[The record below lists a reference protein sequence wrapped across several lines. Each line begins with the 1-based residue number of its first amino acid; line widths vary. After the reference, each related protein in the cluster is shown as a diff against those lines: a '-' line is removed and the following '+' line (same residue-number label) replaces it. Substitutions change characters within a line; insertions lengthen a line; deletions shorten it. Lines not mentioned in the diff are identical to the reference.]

1 MNLLVRTTGE
11 PSQVVP
17 AIRARLQTI
26 EPSLTVFNIRT
37 LQEHVGSSLYV
48 ERMESLLLTVFGIL
62 ALTLTAIGIYG
73 VIAYSVAQRTREV
86 GIRMALGAQ
95 KKDVLKMILTQGLWL
110 VIWGAVI
117 GLVACYWLS
126 RLVASQL
133 YGVSAYDP
141 LTLMS
146 TVVVLIA
153 VALLAA
159 YIPARRATKVDPLVA
174 LRYE

>member
-1 MNLLVRTTGE
+1 
-11 PSQVVP
+11 
-17 AIRARLQTI
+17 
-26 EPSLTVFNIRT
+26 LT
-37 LQEHVGSSLYV
+37 S
-48 ERMESLLLTVFGIL
+48 FGIL

-73 VIAYSVAQRTREV
+73 VVAYSVVQRTREV

-95 KKDVLKMILTQGLWL
+95 KRDVLKMILAQGL
-110 VIWGAVI
+110 
-117 GLVACYWLS
+117 GLVAWGTALGLLVCYWLS
-126 RLVASQL
+126 RLVSSHL

-141 LTLMS
+141 ATLS
-146 TVVVLIA
+146 SVVVVLVV